1 MAGVE
6 HADLEKVHVFF
17 HEGMLEH
24 NTGFGVFDTLED
36 PGFLDVLEQHP
47 ENADRIRNIRSILQ
61 RGPIAPFIQWHEGR
75 HAEIESLTSFHTPG
89 SNSHNPIPIYFM
101 DVCLWAISWLESK

>member
-24 NTGFGVFDTLED
+24 DTGFGVFDTLED

-61 RGPIAPFIQWHEGR
+61 RGPIAPYILWHEGR

-89 SNSHNPIPIYFM
+89 SNSHNPIPIYSM
-101 DVCLWAISWLESK
+101 DVCLLAIS